1 MHPLILPAS
10 DHAENLAIHPL
21 FHEHVSE
28 RLHQRTNPILGLIGE
43 KCILYITIAAS
54 MPSSRLRSRTSRPAS
69 SGWSRPPDPSSTS
82 PTTPSHQRLP
92 FVPLQR

>member
-28 RLHQRTNPILGLIGE
+28 RLHQRTNPILGPIGE
-43 KCILYITIAAS
+43 MVVQHQPLPVLEEFLK
-54 MPSSRLRSRTSRPAS
+54 RLDVSI
-69 SGWSRPPDPSSTS
+69 GWM
-82 PTTPSHQRLP
+82 
-92 FVPLQR
+92 